1 VDPRV
6 MVMAHGRRGA
16 GTLAAAQLRRA
27 DARFIR
33 ARMCAHQALYREAIE
48 FVARPDM

>member
-6 MVMAHGRRGA
+6 TVMAHGRRSA
-16 GTLAAAQLRRA
+16 GKLRRA
-27 DARFIR
+27 DARFNR